1 MKRADR
7 HFRNLVILA
16 AIIFALAGC
25 LGFQNNQVQA
35 DVNANLDTPF
45 LLKQNQTAF
54 LASEN
59 LMIRFLDIQSDSRCP
74 IDVQC
79 IWAGEAEARL
89 GLQLATDAGS
99 TGLFTEMLL
108 VKGAGDD
115 ASVKVFKAS
124 KDASYSIKL
133 IRVDP
138 YPRSNTTKESRD
150 YTITLSVSKA

>member
-1 MKRADR
+1 M
-7 HFRNLVILA
+7 RNLIIFA
-16 AIIFALAGC
+16 AVAFALAGC
-25 LGFQNNQVQA
+25 LGFGQSQTKA
-35 DVNANLDTPF
+35 DVSANLDSPF
-45 LLKQNQTAF
+45 LLKQNQTAY

-59 LMIRFLDIQSDSRCP
+59 LLIRFLDVPSDSRCP

-79 IWAGEAEARL
+79 VWAGEAGVRL
-89 GLQLATDAGS
+89 GLQLATGADT
-99 TGLFTEMLL
+99 TGPSTEMIL

-124 KDASYSIKL
+124 NDASYSIKL

-150 YTITLSVSKA
+150 YTITLSVSKAS